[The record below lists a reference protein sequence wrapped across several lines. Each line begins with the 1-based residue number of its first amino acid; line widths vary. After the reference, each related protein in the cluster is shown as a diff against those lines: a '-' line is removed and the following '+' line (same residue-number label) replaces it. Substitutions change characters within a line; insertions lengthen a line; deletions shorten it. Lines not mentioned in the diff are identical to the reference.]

1 MKKIFTLILT
11 LIVIATCLVSCAE
24 ADKVNYNISQQARY
38 FECERRITVYNARTD
53 TVIFVA
59 EGYMNI
65 ENNSTQEL
73 VVTFKTGANQ
83 YKKNYVYLNDWTL
96 YVVEDITGT
105 HTDPYH
111 YKMYFHTEILPDI
124 EVKP

>member
-1 MKKIFTLILT
+1 MKKIFAALM
-11 LIVIATCLVSCAE
+11 VITAMVVCLGGCSE
-24 ADKVNYNISQQARY
+24 AKKVNYNISQQAQY

-53 TVIFVA
+53 TIIFVA

-65 ENNSTQEL
+65 SNSSTNEL
-73 VVTFKTGANQ
+73 VVTFKTGPNQ
-83 YKKNYVYLNDWTL
+83 YKKNYIYLNDWTL

>member
-1 MKKIFTLILT
+1 MKKIIA
-11 LIVIATCLVSCAE
+11 IVTVIMVMVVCLGGCSEAE
-24 ADKVNYNISQQARY
+24 KVNYNISKQAQY

-53 TVIFVA
+53 TIIFVA
-59 EGYMNI
+59 EGYMDI
-65 ENNSTQEL
+65 SNNSTNEL
-73 VVTFKTGANQ
+73 VVTFKTGPNQ
-83 YKKNYVYLNDWTL
+83 YKKNYIYLNDWTL

>member
-24 ADKVNYNISQQARY
+24 ADRVNYNISQQARY

-59 EGYMNI
+59 EGNGERKI
-65 ENNSTQEL
+65 LL
-73 VVTFKTGANQ
+73 VKIAFF
-83 YKKNYVYLNDWTL
+83 D
-96 YVVEDITGT
+96 
-105 HTDPYH
+105 
-111 YKMYFHTEILPDI
+111 F
-124 EVKP
+124 